1 MKVASACD
9 SICLIITKLYVVV
22 ADVDVLDIYVFT

>member
-9 SICLIITKLYVVV
+9 SVCLIITKSYVVV
-22 ADVDVLDIYVFT
+22 ADIDMLDIYVFT